1 MDMNNLQLFEP
12 FSTEAFNDMFKGFL
26 KPLRFEYATLAP
38 SIKLEVS
45 EKDDAYHVK
54 AEVPGVRKED
64 IKVKIDGDRLSISAE
79 NKKESDEKK
88 NGKVVKSE
96 FQYGVT
102 SRAISLGSDVDASKS
117 VASYEN
123 GVLELTLPKLPSA
136 AARELTI
143 Q

>member
-1 MDMNNLQLFEP
+1 MANLQLFEP
-12 FSTEAFNDMFKGFL
+12 FSTEIFTDMVQGFL

-45 EKDDAYHVK
+45 EKEDVIHVK

-79 NKKESDEKK
+79 HKQESDEKK

-96 FQYGVT
+96 FHYGVT
-102 SRAISLGSDVDASKS
+102 SRAITLASEVDAAKS
-117 VASYEN
+117 AASYEN
-123 GVLELTLPKLPSA
+123 GVLQLTLPKLPSA
-136 AARELTI
+136 GVRELAI
-143 Q
+143 S